1 MQFFRQVRLLNRK
14 QSGVSLVEILL
25 VIAVIGFLGLLIGN
39 LPNSIGLIG
48 KAKRVSLAREIASA
62 KIESLRQTGFVNLSL
77 GESAISDSRLTA
89 LPESFGKALIEDCDS
104 LVCTQAESAKQ
115 ITVTVSWKD
124 LGKDQEVKIKT
135 LISEGGL

>member
-1 MQFFRQVRLLNRK
+1 MLFSQQQKLLNRR
-14 QSGVSLVEILL
+14 QSGVSLIEILL
-25 VIAVIGFLGLLIGN
+25 VIAIIGFLGLLIGN

-62 KIESLRQTGFVNLSL
+62 KIESLRQTGFVNLAI
-77 GESAISDSRLTA
+77 GESAISDSRLTSLTA
-89 LPESFGKALIEDCDS
+89 SIGKALVEDCDPI
-104 LVCTQAESAKQ
+104 VCTQAESAKQ